1 MWLLTATASLKRV
14 LRHCNTS
21 NADDIR
27 RCLCCYLE
35 ENFALFAEFLSV
47 SDQDDPNERYLQYF
61 QNVEELRQPG
71 KWSNDAAD
79 MLPLALASWTNQ
91 TVRIYSSSPVR
102 PVVDIHPVTDQES
115 DDKII
120 NLALL
125 EFQNAAI
132 THAKQN
138 TPIYTPSGWDIVL
151 RMARRRKKY
160 TVVPLSHTSFYNFK
174 KVAEVSIHNTRIDTY
189 GRKVNWL
196 QIRFMQ
202 LHKGQEDFLYFK
214 TNFDEEEFHVLCI
227 TSSAKRKR
235 PKPLKALPVCYK
247 DKLPISEAKKRDLL
261 SLCTSGVIPE
271 EHQDFFRKLSSS
283 SSVGDKLPQPDI
295 NDSASTD
302 TSDTD

>member
-1 MWLLTATASLKRV
+1 MEKLDQTQWDESDSEPLAKVFQPMNNDGDLSYQPSSGTSSSDDNSPDHNERKTRR
-14 LRHCNTS
+14 LRHSKTIRNAKSASVHQALLLEKERLTHATRLDNLLLANGLRRVDVPADGNCFFEACATTLQHLH
-21 NADDIR
+21 ADDIR

-47 SDQDDPNERYLQYF
+47 SDQVDPNERYLQYF

-91 TVRIYSSSPVR
+91 TVRIYSSSPVC

-138 TPIYTPSGWDIVL
+138 TPIYTPSGWDIIL
-151 RMARRRKKY
+151 RMAWRRKTY
-160 TVVPLSHTSFYNFK
+160 TVVPLTHHSTTS
-174 KVAEVSIHNTRIDTY
+174 
-189 GRKVNWL
+189 RKSQRYL
-196 QIRFMQ
+196 FTTP
-202 LHKGQEDFLYFK
+202 G
-214 TNFDEEEFHVLCI
+214 
-227 TSSAKRKR
+227 
-235 PKPLKALPVCYK
+235 
-247 DKLPISEAKKRDLL
+247 
-261 SLCTSGVIPE
+261 
-271 EHQDFFRKLSSS
+271 
-283 SSVGDKLPQPDI
+283 
-295 NDSASTD
+295 
-302 TSDTD
+302 